1 MGYGS
6 KVDSTGKEVSGDS
19 SFVQAVTGE
28 RIVGNTIKSIGL
40 AKDKDG
46 NIVETR
52 ATIEFK
58 QSNGATVRL
67 TLFEAK
73 EDWQFD
79 QINRTAKHLATKVVT
94 EEQFYAAVANASDFP
109 SFIKALSDLIM
120 PASAGKVFTMKFV
133 YNNGYVSVP
142 KFPNWIAAPENADTL
157 STNAKYDKYT
167 AEEATPAPN
176 AIPAT
181 GDVF

>member
-1 MGYGS
+1 MSYGS
-6 KVDSTGKEVSGDS
+6 KVDSTGKEVNGDS
-19 SFVQAVTGE
+19 SFVAPITGE
-28 RIVGNTIKSIGL
+28 RVVGNTIASIGL

-46 NIVETR
+46 NTVSSR

-58 QSNGATVRL
+58 QANGSTVRL
-67 TLFEAK
+67 ALFEAS
-73 EDWQFD
+73 EPWQFD

-94 EEQFYAAVANASDFP
+94 EEAFYAAVGGASDFT

-120 PASAGKVFTMKFV
+120 PAAAGRVFTMKFV
-133 YNNGYVSVP
+133 YNNGYVTVP

-167 AEEATPAPN
+167 AEESTPAPE
-176 AIPAT
+176 AIPAS